1 MFVSKRALLATATGL
16 VIGLSTVAIAQTPA
30 PKATRSLRKSRP
42 WERAK
47 LL

>member
-1 MFVSKRALLATATGL
+1 MLVSKRVLLATATGL
-16 VIGLSTVAIAQTPA
+16 VIGLSTVAMAQTRPQ
-30 PKATRSLRKSRP
+30 RSLRKSRP